1 MSLSRNIGHTE
12 CVSRAH
18 ESKSRRTALLVN
30 WSKRTRPRTVA
41 APWGVARPPCVVQP
55 VRQLQFSFAMS
66 SRSFSGKHTD
76 IPSRLQWSSS
86 SAPRSDLAFHDS
98 LTDNRSK
105 DWTAVHRSFR
115 LYVQDNLSVTDGLL
129 HRRVE
134 FSNLIY
140 IRRNIYRWLYRICI
154 LSAVYCGLSVRIIIR
169 WYRTDWYWSCGRS
182 MDRVWR

>member
-66 SRSFSGKHTD
+66 SRSFSSGKRTN
-76 IPSRLQWSSS
+76 IPVCHPMMIRHS
-86 SAPRSDLAFHDS
+86 SAPRSDLGFHDS

-105 DWTAVHRSFR
+105 GWTGVHRSFR
-115 LYVQDNLSVTDGLL
+115 LYVGYGLGLL

-134 FSNLIY
+134 FSNLIH
-140 IRRNIYRWLYRICI
+140 IRRNIYRWLCTGFVFCPPCVVDCPQR
-154 LSAVYCGLSVRIIIR
+154 AVR
-169 WYRTDWYWSCGRS
+169 
-182 MDRVWR
+182 